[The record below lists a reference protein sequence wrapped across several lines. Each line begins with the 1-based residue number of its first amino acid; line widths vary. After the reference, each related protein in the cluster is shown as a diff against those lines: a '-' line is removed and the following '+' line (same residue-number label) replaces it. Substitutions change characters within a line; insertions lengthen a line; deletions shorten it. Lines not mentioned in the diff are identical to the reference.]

1 MAAITKSLPS
11 AVVARPG
18 HAARM
23 RRRRDRAKAIHII
36 WLVLG
41 ALYFLIPIYS
51 LVQFSMEGGAH
62 GPAWFH
68 WYRFILDDPVFRS
81 SFWISLQI
89 SLETVVVGVILMVPT
104 VFWIHLR
111 LPRFRPVMEL
121 IAVLPFVVPP
131 IVLVGGIIV
140 FLAPLTWLFDK
151 PELLS
156 LIYVVFA
163 MPFLFR
169 SLDAGLRAIDL
180 KTLTEAAEN
189 LGSSTF
195 RTLITVIL
203 PNLRAAVIG
212 GALLTVA
219 IAMGEYTIAS
229 LLAFNTFP
237 VYIDQIEQ
245 SLAFPAAAVSV
256 ISFLFTWIVMLG
268 LFLLG
273 GRGGGSLTTVTQSTT
288 TPGE

>member
-111 LPRFRPVMEL
+111 LPSLRPIMDL
-121 IAVLPFVVPP
+121 ITILPFVVPP
-131 IVLVGGIIV
+131 IVLIVGLTH
-140 FLAPLTWLFDK
+140 FLHNFPWLVVR
-151 PELLS
+151 PEVLAF
-156 LIYVVFA
+156 IYVVFA
-163 MPFLFR
+163 LPFIYR
-169 SLDAGLRAIDL
+169 ALDAGLSAIDL
-180 KTLTEAAEN
+180 KTLVEAAEN
-189 LGSSTF
+189 PEITRVHREITERVRIIRRLGF
-195 RTLITVIL
+195 AALDAKERNGEVQADFGEGWHE
-203 PNLRAAVIG
+203 PEGLRE
-212 GALLTVA
+212 LR
-219 IAMGEYTIAS
+219 
-229 LLAFNTFP
+229 
-237 VYIDQIEQ
+237 DR
-245 SLAFPAAAVSV
+245 
-256 ISFLFTWIVMLG
+256 LG
-268 LFLLG
+268 
-273 GRGGGSLTTVTQSTT
+273 
-288 TPGE
+288 